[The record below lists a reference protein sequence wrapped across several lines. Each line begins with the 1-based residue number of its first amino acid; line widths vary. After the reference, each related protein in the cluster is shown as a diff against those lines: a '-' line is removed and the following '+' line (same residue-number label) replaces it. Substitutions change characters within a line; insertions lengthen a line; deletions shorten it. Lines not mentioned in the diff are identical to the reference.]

1 VETHEERRYAMAS
14 RPRSTA
20 LLSAVGVAVVL
31 LSPGRSLAQNAGNDV
46 PPVIDV
52 HVHAMDESFPGLGP
66 MCPNTSAFLAS
77 DPIGKEAP
85 FGWAPE
91 ECTPKLYPSAK
102 GEYLKDVVAEMERLN
117 VTAVVV
123 GDPGSVQ
130 KWRDAAPRRVIPG
143 TGFNAGLQP
152 GARVPI
158 EKLREAF
165 TKGGFKVMGEIAL
178 QYEGLSPSD
187 ASVDPYFALAEEL
200 DVPVAIHMG
209 TGGSGRAN
217 VAMPRFRG
225 SMGNPLLLEDLL
237 ARHPKLR
244 VQVMHAGYPMIDNM
258 LTLLQA
264 SSHVYVDVAG
274 LVWSYPLK
282 EVNRYIERLV
292 DAGFEDRVMFGT
304 DQMGWPRLMAY
315 SIGVIQNADYLSPKQ
330 KRDIL
335 YFNAA
340 RFLRLDTARPN

>member
-1 VETHEERRYAMAS
+1 MTLQQRHSVLSVLWLAIFA
-14 RPRSTA
+14 TA
-20 LLSAVGVAVVL
+20 APVSN
-31 LSPGRSLAQNAGNDV
+31 AQNTTTDL

-52 HVHAMDESFPGLGP
+52 HVHALDESFPGLGP
-66 MCPNTSAFLAS
+66 MCPNTSAFTGS
-77 DPIGKEAP
+77 DPSSREAP
-85 FGWAPE
+85 FGWAQE

-102 GEYLKDVVAEMERLN
+102 GEYLKDVIAEMARLN
-117 VTAVVV
+117 VTAVVF
-123 GDPGSVQ
+123 GDPKSVQ
-130 KWRDAAPRRVIPG
+130 KWRDAAPTRVIPG
-143 TGFNAGLQP
+143 TSFNEGLQP
-152 GARVPI
+152 GARVPL
-158 EKLREAF
+158 EELRTHF
-165 TKGGFKVMGEIAL
+165 TKEGFKVMGEIGL

-187 ASVDPYFALAEEL
+187 PSVDAYFALAEDL
-200 DVPVAIHMG
+200 DLPVAIHMG

-217 VAMPRFRG
+217 VAMPKFRG
-225 SMGNPLLLEDLL
+225 SMGNPLLLEELL

-274 LVWSYPLK
+274 LIWSYPLK

-304 DQMGWPRLMAY
+304 DQLVWPKLMAY
-315 SIGVIQNADYLSPKQ
+315 SIGIIQNADYLTPKQ

-335 YFNAA
+335 YNNAA
-340 RFLRLDTARPN
+340 RFLRLEAAHDK